1 MLMDGFFS
9 KKLYAAK
16 TGRTFVTKLNTL
28 RCLECTSCATFLSSS
43 LMVSMTDLL
52 RNRIL
57 SYNGISLFFI
67 LHFKPVTI
75 SIPSLNNLSNKPC
88 EILPTFIKTFLSRT
102 QVICAEHAPITG
114 KNKVKHKDIGRHIS
128 PILLLNRYFCWHKTI
143 VMLSYFVR
151 CKHPF
156 RSMWAFTSF
165 DVRSLKW
172 WFRIT
177 SAIVLCFYS
186 PTNTS

>member
-9 KKLYAAK
+9 KKLYATK
-16 TGRTFVTKLNTL
+16 TERRFITKLNTL

-75 SIPSLNNLSNKPC
+75 SIPLLNNLSNKPC
-88 EILPTFIKTFLSRT
+88 EIYPLSANNFPNT
-102 QVICAEHAPITG
+102 LSL
-114 KNKVKHKDIGRHIS
+114 N
-128 PILLLNRYFCWHKTI
+128 LLNTSIFQSSTFAFVSIK
-143 VMLSYFVR
+143 LSSSPLSLHIR
-151 CKHPF
+151 CNLKPKYHP
-156 RSMWAFTSF
+156 M
-165 DVRSLKW
+165 VLLPL
-172 WFRIT
+172 
-177 SAIVLCFYS
+177 SA
-186 PTNTS
+186 

>member
-16 TGRTFVTKLNTL
+16 TERTFITKLNTL

-57 SYNGISLFFI
+57 SYNGIILFFI

-88 EILPTFIKTFLSRT
+88 EIYPLSANNYPNTLSLNLLKTSVFLSST
-102 QVICAEHAPITG
+102 FAFVSIKLSSSPLSL
-114 KNKVKHKDIGRHIS
+114 HIRCNLK
-128 PILLLNRYFCWHKTI
+128 PKYHPMVLLP
-143 VMLSYFVR
+143 LS
-151 CKHPF
+151 
-156 RSMWAFTSF
+156 A
-165 DVRSLKW
+165 
-172 WFRIT
+172 
-177 SAIVLCFYS
+177 
-186 PTNTS
+186 

>member
-16 TGRTFVTKLNTL
+16 TERTFITKLNTL

-57 SYNGISLFFI
+57 SYNGMSLFFI

-75 SIPSLNNLSNKPC
+75 SMPSLNNLSNKPC
-88 EILPTFIKTFLSRT
+88 EIYHLSANNFPNTLSLNLLKAPVFLSST
-102 QVICAEHAPITG
+102 FTFVSIKLSSSPLSL
-114 KNKVKHKDIGRHIS
+114 HIRCNLK
-128 PILLLNRYFCWHKTI
+128 PKYHPMVLLP
-143 VMLSYFVR
+143 LS
-151 CKHPF
+151 
-156 RSMWAFTSF
+156 A
-165 DVRSLKW
+165 
-172 WFRIT
+172 
-177 SAIVLCFYS
+177 
-186 PTNTS
+186 